1 MQRRQTNE
9 TNLQKTNNN
18 TSSSIF
24 SDAILFSKG
33 VNRMTDKV
41 LEAVREASISI
52 ACLMDDCDF
61 VQINDQPV
69 GMVVLEKDIYHIQ
82 DQLTIIENYLDPSV
96 VWADH
101 YVAETEENKQ

>member
-1 MQRRQTNE
+1 
-9 TNLQKTNNN
+9 
-18 TSSSIF
+18 
-24 SDAILFSKG
+24 
-33 VNRMTDKV
+33 MTDKV

-101 YVAETEENKQ
+101 YVAETEEMKDS